1 MCINNTTFLCFV
13 TTNEPFMNKK
23 LFSLALG
30 GLAIGTTE
38 FIIMG
43 LMQDV
48 AASLQISIP
57 KAGYLIS
64 AYAIGVIVGAP
75 LLVAA
80 SVKYSPKK
88 VLMALMVLFTVFN
101 GLSAVAPGFYSLII
115 ARFFSGLPH
124 GAFFGIGAVVASKM
138 AKEGKQAQAISM
150 MFAGL
155 TVANLA
161 MVPLVTYLGHQLG
174 WRFAFLVVALIGLLT
189 IFFIKMWLPPIQL
202 NTQNSIKDELQ
213 FFKTPKAW
221 LIILITAIGFGGLFA
236 WFSYISPLM
245 THVSGFSIQSVSYI
259 MLIAGA
265 GMVAGNLIGG
275 IMADKMRPE
284 RAAAILFISLVVA
297 LIAVFFFSGNQTVSL
312 VLTFICGLLAMAVG
326 SPINILMIRAAEK
339 SAMMGAAFMQAAFNM
354 ANSIGAYFGG
364 LPIAFGLGYNYP
376 SFVGAIM
383 AFVGFLL
390 SITFMMRYGNARN
403 SKEILLNQQA
413 TTGC

>member
-1 MCINNTTFLCFV
+1 
-13 TTNEPFMNKK
+13 MNKK

-48 AASLQISIP
+48 ATSLQITIP

-80 SVKYSPKK
+80 SVKYNPKK

-101 GLSAVAPGFYSLII
+101 GLSAAAPGFYSLLV

-124 GAFFGIGAVVASKM
+124 GAFFGIGAVVASRM
-138 AKEGKQAQAISM
+138 ATEGKQAQAISM

-155 TVANLA
+155 TVANLV

-174 WRFAFLVVALIGLLT
+174 WRYAFIVVALIGLLT
-189 IFFIKMWLPPIQL
+189 ILFIKMWLPPIRL

-213 FFKTPKAW
+213 FFKTSKAW

-245 THVSGFSIQSVSYI
+245 THVSGFSTQSVSYI

-284 RAAAILFISLVVA
+284 RAAAILFIGLVVA
-297 LIAVFFFSGNQTVSL
+297 LIAVFLFSENQTASL

-364 LPIAFGLGYNYP
+364 LPIAMGLGYNYP
-376 SFVGAIM
+376 AFAGAIM
-383 AFVGFLL
+383 AFIGFLL
-390 SITFMMRYGNARN
+390 SITFMIRYGNARA
-403 SKEILLNQQA
+403 SKDMVLNQQTA
-413 TTGC
+413 TGC

>member
-1 MCINNTTFLCFV
+1 MCISNTTFLCFV
-13 TTNEPFMNKK
+13 ITNEPFMNKK

-88 VLMALMVLFTVFN
+88 VLMAMMVLFTVFN
-101 GLSAVAPGFYSLII
+101 GLSAAAPGFYSLMV

-138 AKEGKQAQAISM
+138 AREGKQAQAISM

-189 IFFIKMWLPPIQL
+189 IFFIKIWLPPIQL
-202 NTQNSIKDELQ
+202 NQQSSIKDELQ

-284 RAAAILFISLVVA
+284 KAAAILFIGLVAA
-297 LIAVFFFSGNQTVSL
+297 LIAVFFFSENQTASL
-312 VLTFICGLLAMAVG
+312 ILTFICGLLAMAVG

-364 LPIAFGLGYNYP
+364 LPIALGLGYNYP

-390 SITFMMRYGNARN
+390 SITFMMRYGNSRN
-403 SKEILLNQQA
+403 SKEVLLSTQA
-413 TTGC
+413 TSSC

>member
-1 MCINNTTFLCFV
+1 
-13 TTNEPFMNKK
+13 MNKK

-48 AASLQISIP
+48 AASLEISIP

-64 AYAIGVIVGAP
+64 AYATGVIVGAP

-80 SVKYSPKK
+80 SVKYNPKK

-101 GLSAVAPGFYSLII
+101 GLSAAAPGFYSLIT

-124 GAFFGIGAVVASKM
+124 GAFFGIGAVVAAKM
-138 AKEGKQAQAISM
+138 AKEGRQAQAISM

-155 TVANLA
+155 TLANLA
-161 MVPLVTYLGHQLG
+161 MVPLVTYMGHQLG
-174 WRFAFLVVALIGLLT
+174 WRFAFVVVAIIGLLT
-189 IFFIKMWLPPIQL
+189 IFFIKMWLPPVQL

-236 WFSYISPLM
+236 WLSYISPLM

-259 MLIAGA
+259 MVVAGA

-284 RAAAILFISLVVA
+284 RAAAILLISLVAA
-297 LIAVFFFSGNQTVSL
+297 LIEVVFFSENQTASL
-312 VLTFICGLLAMAVG
+312 ILTFICGLLAMAVG

-364 LPIAFGLGYNYP
+364 LPIALGLGYNYP

-390 SITFMMRYGNARN
+390 SITFMMRYGSARN
-403 SKEILLNQQA
+403 SKEISLNQQA

>member
-1 MCINNTTFLCFV
+1 
-13 TTNEPFMNKK
+13 MNKK

-80 SVKYSPKK
+80 SVNYSPKK
-88 VLMALMVLFTVFN
+88 VLMAMMVLFTVFN
-101 GLSAVAPGFYSLII
+101 GLSAAAPGFYSLIV

-189 IFFIKMWLPPIQL
+189 IFFIKIWLPPIQL
-202 NTQNSIKDELQ
+202 NQQNSIKDELQ

-284 RAAAILFISLVVA
+284 KAAAILFIGLVVA
-297 LIAVFFFSGNQTVSL
+297 LIAVFFFSENQTLSL

-364 LPIAFGLGYNYP
+364 LPIALGLGYNYP

-390 SITFMMRYGNARN
+390 SITFMVRYGNTRN
-403 SKEILLNQQA
+403 SKEALLGTQA

>member
-1 MCINNTTFLCFV
+1 
-13 TTNEPFMNKK
+13 MNKK

-48 AASLQISIP
+48 AASLEISIP

-64 AYAIGVIVGAP
+64 AYATGVIVGAP

-80 SVKYSPKK
+80 SVKYNPKK

-101 GLSAVAPGFYSLII
+101 GLSAAAPGFYSLIT

-124 GAFFGIGAVVASKM
+124 GAFFGIGAVVAAKM
-138 AKEGKQAQAISM
+138 AKEGRQAQAISM

-155 TVANLA
+155 TLANLA
-161 MVPLVTYLGHQLG
+161 MVPLVTYMGHQLG
-174 WRFAFLVVALIGLLT
+174 WRFAFVVVAIIGLLT
-189 IFFIKMWLPPIQL
+189 IFFIKMWLPPVQL

-236 WFSYISPLM
+236 WLSYISPLM

-259 MLIAGA
+259 MVVAGA

-284 RAAAILFISLVVA
+284 RAAAILFISLVAA
-297 LIAVFFFSGNQTVSL
+297 LIAVFFFSENQTASL
-312 VLTFICGLLAMAVG
+312 ILTFICGLLAMAVG

-364 LPIAFGLGYNYP
+364 LPIALGLGYNYP

-390 SITFMMRYGNARN
+390 SITFMMRYGSARN
-403 SKEILLNQQA
+403 SKEISLNQQA

>member
-1 MCINNTTFLCFV
+1 
-13 TTNEPFMNKK
+13 MNKK

-48 AASLQISIP
+48 ATSLQISIP

-88 VLMALMVLFTVFN
+88 VLMAMMVLFTVFN
-101 GLSAVAPGFYSLII
+101 GLSAAAPGFYSLIV

-161 MVPLVTYLGHQLG
+161 MVPLVTYLGHELG

-189 IFFIKMWLPPIQL
+189 IFFIKIWLPPIQL
-202 NTQNSIKDELQ
+202 NQQNSIKDELQ

-284 RAAAILFISLVVA
+284 KAAAILFISLVVA
-297 LIAVFFFSGNQTVSL
+297 LIAVFFFSENQTASL
-312 VLTFICGLLAMAVG
+312 ILTFICGLLAMAVG

-364 LPIAFGLGYNYP
+364 LPIALGLGYNYP
-376 SFVGAIM
+376 SFAGAIM

-390 SITFMMRYGNARN
+390 SITFMMRYGSART
-403 SKEILLNQQA
+403 SKDLLLNQQA